1 MSSPATP
8 PIVVIGMHRSGTSLL
23 SSILGDLGVDMGLR
37 RDANEESRL
46 YLRLNEWLLHEAGA
60 AWFAPDAFRRAADN
74 PDFLRLAVSS
84 LRRATSMPLSVEHHG
99 IRPSTLWGF
108 KDPRTTITWPVW
120 REVHPGS
127 QVVLMR
133 RNGLDVARSLTARA
147 ERVRAS
153 AGPRLT
159 ALLGVG
165 APRSGFRSAWAASDA
180 NRALELWS
188 EYCDLE
194 DRVAQVEPGAVR
206 LRYEEL
212 LASPGPSVARLADSL
227 GLCPTE
233 RQLEKATGRVGLP
246 REGRPPL
253 EGVDSSL
260 AAALLE
266 RHGYAAS

>member
-1 MSSPATP
+1 MSRPATP
-8 PIVVIGMHRSGTSLL
+8 PVVVIGMHRSGTSLL
-23 SSILGDLGVDMGLR
+23 SRMLGDLGVDMGLR

-60 AWFAPDAFRRAADN
+60 AWFAPAAFRRAADN
-74 PDFLRLAVSS
+74 PDFVRLAVAS

-99 IRPSTLWGF
+99 LRPSSLWGF

-127 QVVLMR
+127 RVVLMR

-147 ERVRAS
+147 ERVRAG

-159 ALLGVG
+159 AVLGVG
-165 APRSGFRSAWAASDA
+165 APRSGFRSSWAASDI
-180 NRALELWS
+180 NQALELWS
-188 EYCDLE
+188 AYCDLE
-194 DRVAQVEPGAVR
+194 DEVAVSEPGAVR

-212 LASPGPSVARLADSL
+212 LAAPGPSVARLADSL
-227 GLCPTE
+227 GLHPTR
-233 RQLEKATGRVGLP
+233 RQLAAATDRVGLP
-246 REGRPPL
+246 RDVRPPL
-253 EGVDSSL
+253 DGLDPSR
-260 AAALLE
+260 AASLLE